1 MATYL
6 FKDAN
11 KAAFIN
17 GVNTLFKE
25 NGLNQE
31 ISTTDLLDVIPGKV
45 EFTFFITDDIQE
57 DDILKNA
64 EKTNYFKF
72 PFKSVDLSKMIK
84 ESKKL
89 ILKKKTKNNIRK

>member
-11 KAAFIN
+11 KAAFVN
-17 GVNTLFKE
+17 GVNNLFKD
-25 NGLNQE
+25 NGLDRE
-31 ISTTDLLDVIPGKV
+31 ISSTDLLDVMPGKA
-45 EFTFFITDDIQE
+45 EFTFYITDDPQE

-64 EKTNYFKF
+64 ENKKYFSF
-72 PFKSVDLSKMIK
+72 PFRSIDLQEMIR

-89 ILKKKTKNNIRK
+89 QKKSKK

>member
-11 KAAFIN
+11 KAAFVN
-17 GVNTLFKE
+17 GVNNLFKD
-25 NGLNQE
+25 NGLDRE
-31 ISTTDLLDVIPGKV
+31 ISSIDLLDAMPGKA
-45 EFTFFITDDIQE
+45 EFTLYITDDPQE

-64 EKTNYFKF
+64 EKIKYFSF
-72 PFKSVDLSKMIK
+72 PFRAIDLQEMIA

-89 ILKKKTKNNIRK
+89 QSKKKYKK

>member
-11 KAAFIN
+11 KAAFVN
-17 GVNTLFKE
+17 GVNNLFKD
-25 NGLNQE
+25 NGLDRE
-31 ISTTDLLDVIPGKV
+31 ISSTDLLDAMPGKA
-45 EFTFFITDDIQE
+45 EFTFYITDDPQE

-64 EKTNYFKF
+64 ENKKYFSF
-72 PFKSVDLSKMIK
+72 PFRSIDLQEMIR

-89 ILKKKTKNNIRK
+89 QKKSKK

>member
-11 KAAFIN
+11 KAAFVN
-17 GVNTLFKE
+17 GVNNLFKD
-25 NGLNQE
+25 NGLNRE
-31 ISTTDLLDVIPGKV
+31 ISSTDLLDAMPGKA
-45 EFTFFITDDIQE
+45 EFTFYITDDPQE

-64 EKTNYFKF
+64 ENKKYFTF
-72 PFKSVDLSKMIK
+72 PFRSIDLQEMIR

-89 ILKKKTKNNIRK
+89 LKKSKK

>member
-11 KAAFIN
+11 KAAFVN
-17 GVNTLFKE
+17 GVNTLFKD
-25 NGLNQE
+25 NGLDRE
-31 ISTTDLLDVIPGKV
+31 ISSTDLLDAMPGKA
-45 EFTFFITDDIQE
+45 EFTFYITDDPQE

-64 EKTNYFKF
+64 ERTKYFSF
-72 PFKSVDLSKMIK
+72 PFRAIDLQEMIK

-89 ILKKKTKNNIRK
+89 QSKKKSKK

>member
-11 KAAFIN
+11 KAAFVNGIN
-17 GVNTLFKE
+17 NLFKD
-25 NGLNQE
+25 NGLDRE
-31 ISTTDLLDVIPGKV
+31 ISSTDLLDAMPGKA
-45 EFTFFITDDIQE
+45 EFTFYITDDPQE

-64 EKTNYFKF
+64 EKIKYFTF
-72 PFKSVDLSKMIK
+72 PFRAIDLQEMIK

-89 ILKKKTKNNIRK
+89 QPKKKFKK

>member
-11 KAAFIN
+11 KAAFVN
-17 GVNTLFKE
+17 GVNNLFKD
-25 NGLNQE
+25 NGLDRE
-31 ISTTDLLDVIPGKV
+31 IYSTDLLDAMPGKA
-45 EFTFFITDDIQE
+45 EFTFYITDDPQE

-64 EKTNYFKF
+64 ENKKYFSF
-72 PFKSVDLSKMIK
+72 PFRSIDLQEMIR

-89 ILKKKTKNNIRK
+89 QKKSKK

>member
-17 GVNTLFKE
+17 GVNTLFKD
-25 NGLNQE
+25 NGLNYE
-31 ISTTDLLDVIPGKV
+31 IDSTDLLDAMPGKA
-45 EFTFFITDDIQE
+45 EFTFFITDSPQE

-64 EKTNYFKF
+64 EKTKYFTC
-72 PFKSVDLSKMIK
+72 PFRSIELATIIK
-84 ESKKL
+84 ESQKGKKS
-89 ILKKKTKNNIRK
+89 KK

>member
-11 KAAFIN
+11 KAAFVN
-17 GVNTLFKE
+17 GVNNLFKD
-25 NGLNQE
+25 NGLDRE
-31 ISTTDLLDVIPGKV
+31 ISSTDLLDAMPGKA
-45 EFTFFITDDIQE
+45 EFTFYITDDPQE

-64 EKTNYFKF
+64 EKTKYFTF
-72 PFKSVDLSKMIK
+72 PFRAIDLQEMIR

-89 ILKKKTKNNIRK
+89 QPKKKSKK

>member
-11 KAAFIN
+11 KAAFVN
-17 GVNTLFKE
+17 GVNTLFKD
-25 NGLNQE
+25 NGLDRE
-31 ISTTDLLDVIPGKV
+31 IDSTDLLDALPGKA
-45 EFTFFITDDIQE
+45 EFTFFITDDPQE

-64 EKTNYFKF
+64 EKTKYFSF
-72 PFKSVDLSKMIK
+72 PFRAIDLKEMIK

-89 ILKKKTKNNIRK
+89 APKKKSKK

>member
-11 KAAFIN
+11 KAAFVNGIN
-17 GVNTLFKE
+17 NLFKD
-25 NGLNQE
+25 NGLDRE
-31 ISTTDLLDVIPGKV
+31 ISSTDLLDAMPGKA
-45 EFTFFITDDIQE
+45 EFTFYITDDPQE

-64 EKTNYFKF
+64 EKTKYFTF
-72 PFKSVDLSKMIK
+72 PFRAIDLQEMIK

-89 ILKKKTKNNIRK
+89 QPKKKFKK